1 MRILTAEIR
10 KTLTLRF
17 FLILLIAIAANF
29 LLFRHSLQGT
39 YRMYEQEWYLT
50 AQQEVLKMEDSAR
63 LPALQERYRMLDACQ
78 DWERY
83 DSMAQQGYAD
93 PADITAEML
102 EFQEVYESGAYLRY
116 TDNLYSE
123 RSLVRDLLNDVQ
135 RVADHTATLE
145 AVIKEAKMKT
155 SVAIFAKP
163 GTFSYRSQLA
173 TIEKFESLLYIHPT
187 YDISDGVLNAQN
199 SAVTDLIAL
208 LMILFLCTEMVVT
221 EHKNGMLP
229 ILRATRKGRLPLILS
244 KAAVTFVLAFFIAGA
259 LWLVN
264 LAYCAGVYGLGDLS
278 RPVQSLSGFTA
289 SSLELSVGQYLMFRF
304 VSKWLLYGIVGLLC
318 LVMGLVWQ
326 GAMPT
331 WRTVGG
337 FLGVE

>member
-39 YRMYEQEWYLT
+39 YRMYDQEWYLT
-50 AQQEVLKMEDSAR
+50 AQQEVLEMEASAR

-78 DWERY
+78 AWERY

-123 RSLVRDLLNDVQ
+123 RSLVRDLLSDVQ

-145 AVIKEAKMKT
+145 
-155 SVAIFAKP
+155 
-163 GTFSYRSQLA
+163 
-173 TIEKFESLLYIHPT
+173 
-187 YDISDGVLNAQN
+187 
-199 SAVTDLIAL
+199 
-208 LMILFLCTEMVVT
+208 
-221 EHKNGMLP
+221 
-229 ILRATRKGRLPLILS
+229 
-244 KAAVTFVLAFFIAGA
+244 
-259 LWLVN
+259 
-264 LAYCAGVYGLGDLS
+264 
-278 RPVQSLSGFTA
+278 
-289 SSLELSVGQYLMFRF
+289 
-304 VSKWLLYGIVGLLC
+304 
-318 LVMGLVWQ
+318 
-326 GAMPT
+326 
-331 WRTVGG
+331 
-337 FLGVE
+337 